1 MLQALFYKEWIKT
14 RRIILLMAI
23 LMIALLV
30 YTFINTG
37 QSFRMGGAVQVWS
50 NVILK
55 DMSLLPSF
63 IQWFPLLAGSLL
75 GWTQFI
81 PEMTDKRL
89 KLTLHLPLPESKIL
103 SSMLLYGT
111 IVCLS
116 LFVCM
121 YLILAIT
128 LQSYYAGEMIVA
140 MTWKMIPWLL
150 GGILGYYFTCWI
162 CLEPVWRQRVL
173 NTLCAIGGLSLYYMS
188 AKSGGYS
195 SFLPYVLLMVVIGST
210 FPFYS
215 TARFKE
221 GTQS

>member
-14 RRIILLMAI
+14 RRIILLLLCLMA
-23 LMIALLV
+23 ALLV
-30 YTFINTG
+30 YAFINTG
-37 QSFRMGGAVQVWS
+37 QAFRMGGAVQVWG

-55 DMSLLPSF
+55 DMSILPSF

-103 SSMLLYGT
+103 SAMLLYGT
-111 IVCLS
+111 VVWLG
-116 LFVCM
+116 LFACM
-121 YLILAIT
+121 YLVLAAG
-128 LQSYYAGEMIVA
+128 LQPYYAGEMITA
-140 MTWKMIPWLL
+140 MTWTMAPWLL

-162 CLEPVWRQRVL
+162 CLEPVWRRRVL
-173 NTLCAIGGLSLYYMS
+173 NTLCAIGGLSAYYLS

-195 SFLPYVLLMVVIGST
+195 SFLPYLLLLAVAGFF

>member
-14 RRIILLMAI
+14 RRITWLMAL
-23 LMIALLV
+23 LMIALTA
-30 YTFINTG
+30 YAFIHTG

-55 DMSLLPSF
+55 DMPLLPSF

-81 PEMTDKRL
+81 PEMTDRRL
-89 KLTLHLPLPESKIL
+89 KLTLHLPMPESKIL

-111 IVCLS
+111 IVLLS
-116 LFVCM
+116 LFICM
-121 YLILAIT
+121 FLVLAIG
-128 LQSYYAGEMIVA
+128 LRSYYAGEMIAA
-140 MTWKMIPWLL
+140 MTRRMIPWLL
-150 GGILGYYFTCWI
+150 GGMLGYYFTCWV

-173 NTLCAIGGLSLYYMS
+173 NTLCAIGGLSLYYLS
-188 AKSGGYS
+188 AKAGAYS
-195 SFLPYVLLMVVIGST
+195 PFLPYLLLLVVAGFT

-221 GTQS
+221 GAQS

>member
-1 MLQALFYKEWIKT
+1 MLQALFYKEWIKI
-14 RRIILLMAI
+14 RRIILLMAL

-30 YTFINTG
+30 YAFINTG
-37 QSFRMGGAVQVWS
+37 QSFRMGGSVQVWS

-55 DMSLLPSF
+55 DMPLLPSF

-111 IVCLS
+111 IVSLS
-116 LFVCM
+116 LFACM
-121 YLILAIT
+121 YLILAIG
-128 LQSYYAGEMIVA
+128 LQSYYADEMIVA
-140 MTWKMIPWLL
+140 MIWKMIPWLL
-150 GGILGYYFTCWI
+150 GGMLGYYLTCWI

-173 NTLCAIGGLSLYYMS
+173 NTLCAIGGLSLYYLN

-195 SFLPYVLLMVVIGST
+195 PFLPYLLLLVVIGFI

-215 TARFKE
+215 TVRFKE